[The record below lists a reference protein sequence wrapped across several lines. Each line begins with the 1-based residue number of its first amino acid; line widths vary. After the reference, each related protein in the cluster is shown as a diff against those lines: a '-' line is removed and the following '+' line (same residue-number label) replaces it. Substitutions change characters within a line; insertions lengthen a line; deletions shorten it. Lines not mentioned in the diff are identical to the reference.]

1 MGQNFKTWLSQ
12 FLQYANL
19 IHIKLSDRRAYLLTL
34 LDQRAY
40 KVVELLKLSASLTF
54 EEFTVKL
61 VERFDSGKTKEDYKL
76 HLRVRCQRPNE
87 DFEGFADSV
96 MKLVENA

>member
-1 MGQNFKTWLSQ
+1 MAVAVSSVCKFGTYQTFRSSGVFAHPAGSTG
-12 FLQYANL
+12 LQ
-19 IHIKLSDRRAYLLTL
+19 SSGTS
-34 LDQRAY
+34 
-40 KVVELLKLSASLTF
+40 LKLSASLTF